1 MPILLHAF
9 HRLTLTHFNSL
20 FFLTWGIISRLL
32 VPYHVDFFPFGQFLL
47 TILLCGRKTNILD
60 MKHLVSLKLEFTQ
73 ETHVSMT
80 RVPRGGKYDVDKK
93 NQRGDSSSDKN
104 SHGIRDSIP

>member
-1 MPILLHAF
+1 
-9 HRLTLTHFNSL
+9 
-20 FFLTWGIISRLL
+20 
-32 VPYHVDFFPFGQFLL
+32 
-47 TILLCGRKTNILD
+47 

-80 RVPRGGKYDVDKK
+80 RVPRGGKYDMDKK

>member
-1 MPILLHAF
+1 
-9 HRLTLTHFNSL
+9 
-20 FFLTWGIISRLL
+20 
-32 VPYHVDFFPFGQFLL
+32 
-47 TILLCGRKTNILD
+47 

-80 RVPRGGKYDVDKK
+80 RVPRDGKYDVDKK

-104 SHGIRDSIP
+104 SHGIGDSIP

>member
-1 MPILLHAF
+1 MVFGYF
-9 HRLTLTHFNSL
+9 HPRLS
-20 FFLTWGIISRLL
+20 
-32 VPYHVDFFPFGQFLL
+32 VPYQNFTPSAKKPWIFSPFEQFLL

-80 RVPRGGKYDVDKK
+80 RVPRGGEYDVDKK
-93 NQRGDSSSDKN
+93 INVETRVRIKIHMEFETQFLKGN
-104 SHGIRDSIP
+104 